1 MTHTELRALD
11 EKEWR
16 EQEEAERNRRHIKRV
31 LDIEKVKAYF
41 SGRYGVNVSETE
53 IAANK

>member
-1 MTHTELRALD
+1 MLVNKEYAERRALD

-41 SGRYGVNVSETE
+41 AGRNQNGKT
-53 IAANK
+53 I

>member
-1 MTHTELRALD
+1 MTYAERRALD

-16 EQEEAERNRRHIKRV
+16 EQEEAERNRRHIKMV

-41 SGRYGVNVSETE
+41 AERNIT
-53 IAANK
+53 K

>member
-1 MTHTELRALD
+1 MTYAELRALD
-11 EKEWR
+11 EKERR

-41 SGRYGVNVSETE
+41 AERNITKYFLL
-53 IAANK
+53 I